1 MSRLLFTCW
10 PYDGHVVGPLAIA
23 AAARERG
30 HEVAIYTGERARAGV
45 ERRGFEYFPFRRL
58 DEERADRNMI
68 KLETR
73 DQGRGPG
80 ALQLLRTFR
89 DWLVE
94 TIPDQ
99 VADIQPLID
108 EWRPDVV
115 MSDMSMWG
123 PLVILWEATPI
134 PVAGYQ
140 TLMGPLI
147 PGPEAPPWGLGMAPP
162 RTRRDR
168 AIQHA
173 ISSTSEFFGRGLRKR
188 LNGLR
193 AEHGLP
199 PMGGTFNDFSAR
211 LPLYIVGSDAE
222 LDYNRQDL
230 PPTVHY
236 VGPCISLPPSDPETA
251 AWLDRIPADRPW
263 VHATEATLH
272 YGDPFILR
280 AAAQGLAGASVEAI
294 LTTGRQRDPESLDLG
309 GPLAPNIHL
318 TRWLSHSELMPR
330 CAAMVTAGGTSTIL
344 SSLQA
349 GVPLVVVPTNWD
361 KPDNAR
367 RVVEAG
373 VGVRL
378 APKKCTP
385 DGVRAAVD
393 AVLGDPSYRGN
404 AQRVGERLARAPGP
418 ARAAELLEELARTGA
433 SSANRVPAWER

>member
-1 MSRLLFTCW
+1 MTRILFTCW

-30 HEVAIYTGERARAGV
+30 DTVAVYTGERARPAV
-45 ERRGFEYFPFRRL
+45 EREGFELFPFRQL
-58 DEERADRNMI
+58 DEERADRNMVA
-68 KLETR
+68 LETR

-99 VADIQPLID
+99 VADIRPLVE

-115 MSDMSMWG
+115 VSDMSMWG
-123 PLVILWEATPI
+123 PMVILWESV
-134 PVAGYQ
+134 PVPVVGYQ

-147 PGPEAPPWGLGMAPP
+147 PGPGAPPWGLGLAPP

-168 AIQHA
+168 MVQGA
-173 ISSTSEFFGRGLRKR
+173 ISRTSELFGRGLRKR
-188 LNGLR
+188 LDEFR
-193 AEHGLP
+193 AAHGLAP
-199 PMGGTFNDFSAR
+199 LGMTFNAFSAR
-211 LPLYIVGSDAE
+211 LPLYLVGSLAE
-222 LDYNRQDL
+222 LDYDRRDL

-236 VGPCISLPPSDPETA
+236 VGPCIWRAPADPETA
-251 AWLDRIPADRPW
+251 AWLDRIPAERPW
-263 VHATEATLH
+263 VHVTEATLH

-280 AAAQGLAGASVEAI
+280 AAAQGLGGAAMELI
-294 LTTGRQRDPESLDLG
+294 MTTGRQRDPAELDL
-309 GPLAPNIHL
+309 GPLAPNVHV
-318 TRWLSHSELMPR
+318 TRWLSHHELMPR
-330 CAAMVTAGGTSTIL
+330 CSVMVTAGGTSTIL
-344 SSLQA
+344 SALRS

-378 APKKCTP
+378 APKQCTP
-385 DGVRAAVD
+385 DGLRAAVEG
-393 AVLGDPSYRGN
+393 VLREPKYAEN
-404 AQRVGERLARAPGP
+404 ARHIAGLIAASPGP
-418 ARAAELLEELARTGA
+418 PRAAELIEELVASGTGTGRA
-433 SSANRVPAWER
+433 VPAGGR